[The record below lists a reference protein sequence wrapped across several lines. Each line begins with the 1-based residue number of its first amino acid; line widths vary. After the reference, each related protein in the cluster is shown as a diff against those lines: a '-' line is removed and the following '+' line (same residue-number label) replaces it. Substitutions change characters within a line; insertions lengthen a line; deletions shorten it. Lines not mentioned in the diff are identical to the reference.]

1 MANDEI
7 VPRKITVW
15 RIKPKNQNAKKMDLL
30 ELVHQETNSSDV
42 YVSAVKL
49 FISEKYLV
57 TFVRQ
62 FHSYSLETSLPKSSE
77 VIIEVRSTTD
87 FSLIGTIVEPLLM
100 ISNAVTCFSF
110 VDNFLAIQIRG
121 LIDDKIQLSTFFPI
135 LYSLLT
141 Y

>member
-49 FISEKYLV
+49 FISKKYLV

-121 LIDDKIQLSTFFPI
+121 LIDDKIQ
-135 LYSLLT
+135 
-141 Y
+141 

>member
-1 MANDEI
+1 MANDDI

-15 RIKPKNQNAKKMDLL
+15 RIKPNNQTDLL

-77 VIIEVRSTTD
+77 VVIEVRSTTD

-110 VDNFLAIQIRG
+110 VDNFLAIQIQG
-121 LIDDKIQLSTFFPI
+121 LVDDKIQ
-135 LYSLLT
+135 
-141 Y
+141 

>member
-42 YVSAVKL
+42 YVSAFKL

-121 LIDDKIQLSTFFPI
+121 LIDDKIQ
-135 LYSLLT
+135 
-141 Y
+141 

>member
-7 VPRKITVW
+7 VPRKITG

-49 FISEKYLV
+49 FISKKYLV

-121 LIDDKIQLSTFFPI
+121 LIDDKIQ
-135 LYSLLT
+135 
-141 Y
+141 

>member
-1 MANDEI
+1 MANDDI

-15 RIKPKNQNAKKMDLL
+15 RIKPNNQTDLL

-77 VIIEVRSTTD
+77 VVIEVRSTTD

-121 LIDDKIQLSTFFPI
+121 LVDDKIQ
-135 LYSLLT
+135 
-141 Y
+141 